1 MVYSLWVHRTTLF
14 FLTFLPT
21 FLLQAMEEAY
31 DQTSFT
37 DRQKS
42 IFDTLASLGY
52 TYSHKEGDSMI
63 CTRKFLRQKDNATV
77 RNEKVELIVTS
88 DGKVS
93 RYSASMCEEEFVMQ
107 EKENRSPFW
116 IWVTICFVG
125 IVYGSFKIG
134 DYYNH
139 QKEDISISN

>member
-14 FLTFLPT
+14 FLTLLPT
-21 FLLQAMEEAY
+21 FVLQAMEEAY
-31 DQTSFT
+31 DKIPFS

-42 IFDTLASLGY
+42 IFETLASLGY
-52 TYSHKEGDSMI
+52 TYSHQEGDSMI
-63 CTRKFLRQKDNATV
+63 CSRKFLRQKDNLTV
-77 RNEKVELIVTS
+77 RNEKVELIITP

-93 RYSASMCEEEFVMQ
+93 RYNTTTCEEEFVMQ

-125 IVYGSFKIG
+125 IIYGSFKIA

-139 QKEDISISN
+139 PKEEKYIID